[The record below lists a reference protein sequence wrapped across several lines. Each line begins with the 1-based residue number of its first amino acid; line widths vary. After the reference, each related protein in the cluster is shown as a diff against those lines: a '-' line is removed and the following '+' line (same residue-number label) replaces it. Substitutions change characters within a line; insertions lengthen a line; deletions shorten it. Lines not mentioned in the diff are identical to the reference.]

1 LKEEETMAKEAR
13 TGFLLAALAVC
24 AGGWLIQDPT
34 PLPTSPASSPAQTV
48 PVVKKYPAP
57 APPYPK
63 AKNWTL
69 IVGPDPCQ
77 VRELGKDVPV
87 AVIWRGT
94 HSIKYQS
101 DANEPLGIVFHAPSD
116 SPTASQPFR
125 NMTFAGTDSD
135 GSYKWSLACAKNVCL
150 TGPALKG
157 SKGGYWK
164 TDQILPGKPPCD
176 AGIII
181 QP

>member
-1 LKEEETMAKEAR
+1 MAKEAR

-24 AGGWLIQDPT
+24 AGGWLISQDPT
-34 PLPTSPASSPAQTV
+34 PLPTSPASNPAQTV
-48 PVVKKYPAP
+48 PAVVKHPTP

-63 AKNWTL
+63 PKNWNL
-69 IVGPDPCQ
+69 VVGPNPCQ

-87 AVIWRGT
+87 AVIYRGV
-94 HSIKYQS
+94 HWIKYQS
-101 DANEPLGIVFHAPSD
+101 DSGQPLGITFVAPPD
-116 SPTASQPFR
+116 SPTASQPFK
-125 NMTFAGTDSD
+125 NMTFAGTESD
-135 GSYKWSLACAKNVCL
+135 GSYKWSLICKKNVCF
-150 TGPALKG
+150 TGVALSG

-164 TDQILPGKPPCD
+164 TYQILPVGTCD